1 MADFCLPFSLGASEL
16 LTSASQGP
24 LWGLEGQWNNN
35 KQKLQDGKVP
45 TTRVNFLSQNL
56 GSAFLSAV

>member
-16 LTSASQGP
+16 LTPASQGP
-24 LWGLEGQWNNN
+24 LWGFEGQWNNSKEN
-35 KQKLQDGKVP
+35 LQDGTVP
-45 TTRVNFLSQNL
+45 TTRVKFLSQSL